1 MPNTAPRCTARPS
14 ELMQRLYVDTTADGV
29 TPIAMDLA
37 VFGAGHML
45 FGTDSPPLP
54 VALEAALEAF
64 GFLNAEDRDSI
75 LGGNATRIFA
85 LS

>member
-1 MPNTAPRCTARPS
+1 MPNTAPRCTAPPS

-29 TPIAMDLA
+29 TPITMDLG
-37 VFGAGHML
+37 VFGAGHVL

-54 VALEAALEAF
+54 VALEAALETF

>member
-1 MPNTAPRCTARPS
+1 
-14 ELMQRLYVDTTADGV
+14 
-29 TPIAMDLA
+29 MDLD
-37 VFGAGHML
+37 VFGARHIL

-54 VALEAALEAF
+54 VALEGALQAF

-85 LS
+85 LN